1 MGGKLLAERTEG
13 EDRACIHVEED
24 DPGESDGEAPRIGL
38 DVGLDVVRGSVVVHV
53 HVDLGVLEVR
63 WVVEHVENEAVMAMK
78 PSSETL

>member
-24 DPGESDGEAPRIGL
+24 DPGESDGKAPRVGL

-53 HVDLGVLEVR
+53 HIDLGVFKVR
-63 WVVEHVENEAVMAMK
+63 RVVYHVEDEAAMAI
-78 PSSETL
+78 EAQG